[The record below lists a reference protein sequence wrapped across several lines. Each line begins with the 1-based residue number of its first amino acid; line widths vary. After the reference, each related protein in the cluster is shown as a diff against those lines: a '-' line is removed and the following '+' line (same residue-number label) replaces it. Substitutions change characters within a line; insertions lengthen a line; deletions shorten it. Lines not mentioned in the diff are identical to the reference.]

1 MKYFKLL
8 LSACAIALICTA
20 CSKKEEVVVDSP
32 KRELSNMKDSK
43 FAIIYSQTMD
53 RGCEMVNYNDKGK
66 KLSSITM
73 KDCVGFTSST
83 QSNNNI
89 YFSSNRSNYHVALN
103 KKTGKVEP
111 LSTKSLSKSTEDEG
125 AFFINYSN
133 GYILHD
139 INVGYAEDGLVGEL
153 VYWKEDDNDKQQVEL
168 EGSLTSAIFEDGRI
182 YAVINNNNDSVI
194 VSSIDPKTHKVKRKE
209 IDIDSVF
216 FPDNNESLN
225 SLNDKELLVAVND
238 DVDSKKNSMLVIL
251 DKKTLVTKRKVVMDD
266 GFTIYKT
273 HVDKDRVTIASYEG
287 EVKTFNRD
295 LKEISSEK
303 IPLNL
308 KSEDEHLEEV
318 KILDGKVFGLVKMS
332 NRDKDG
338 IIARIIEYNIESK
351 DSKEIP
357 LKSDKDW
364 EMTSLEVVK

>member
-1 MKYFKLL
+1 M
-8 LSACAIALICTA
+8 
-20 CSKKEEVVVDSP
+20 
-32 KRELSNMKDSK
+32 
-43 FAIIYSQTMD
+43 
-53 RGCEMVNYNDKGK
+53 
-66 KLSSITM
+66 
-73 KDCVGFTSST
+73 
-83 QSNNNI
+83 
-89 YFSSNRSNYHVALN
+89 
-103 KKTGKVEP
+103 
-111 LSTKSLSKSTEDEG
+111 
-125 AFFINYSN
+125 
-133 GYILHD
+133 
-139 INVGYAEDGLVGEL
+139 
-153 VYWKEDDNDKQQVEL
+153 
-168 EGSLTSAIFEDGRI
+168 
-182 YAVINNNNDSVI
+182 
-194 VSSIDPKTHKVKRKE
+194 
-209 IDIDSVF
+209 
-216 FPDNNESLN
+216 
-225 SLNDKELLVAVND
+225 NDKELLVAVND